1 MTKNLLEEFNK
12 EINAGVLAQ
21 KIVAEK
27 RRADMEYTP
36 LFEYVFEQFKASIIL
51 ANKDIEGFEG
61 VEIEFID
68 RERYHADIALK
79 VPHLMKTRGLP
90 VYTKEFIPQII
101 ANIEASEFA
110 KEHIE
115 KVVPTGIYI
124 NLSMKSVYF
133 AGLLNDALTLGDK
146 YGLSDKHKGES
157 IVLDYSSPN
166 MAKHLHAGNVRSTL
180 IGEVLAKIYEATG
193 HTVHRLNYLNDW
205 GGMGTIMEA
214 YTRLSERKALP
225 DIADKNDMLYQ
236 IYLLFRRAEKV
247 ASAHSAEKSFEDTKT
262 ELANLVG
269 EFTDFADYK
278 NKYAE
283 FAEAGRARFK
293 KLEAGNAEEF
303 ELWQKM
309 REWSLADYNK
319 FYDIL
324 NIKHDYLLG
333 ESFYAKKGADFVAE
347 KVKTGEVVQFTKD
360 LADIEIKK
368 LQLAFEAET
377 IKKPVLE
384 KLLEEISH
392 DIGAYVIM
400 LPSGS
405 RMVVMRA
412 DGATIYATRDLVS
425 VKHRLETFLPSQLV
439 YEVGQE
445 QIEHFKHVFE
455 ATRTLNLN
463 KGAAID
469 LKHVYH
475 GFYVDAETGQK
486 LSSREGAQNVVSL
499 VEESIKYFRNKYEER
514 STGERAQVFTEEE
527 KEKNSRL
534 LAIGSIAFNDI
545 KQDKKFPIQ
554 FHKELKKNIQN
565 FEESGG
571 AYVMYSI
578 ARARSILR
586 KSDKKVVDL
595 DVSRLDLS
603 TLEFI
608 EINLI
613 KKVAELPRIILK
625 TGETDNPAVLAEY
638 LLHLAN
644 EYNSYYENFDVLEA
658 GKLIYPH
665 RLLITSAVAMAMS
678 NGLKLCHAEAPERI

>member
-1 MTKNLLEEFNK
+1 MKNLLDNFNSGI
-12 EINAGVLAQ
+12 EAGVLTQ
-21 KIVAEK
+21 KDVVLGEREK
-27 RRADMEYTP
+27 IGYVP
-36 LFEYVFEQFKASIIL
+36 LYDYSFEKFKNSIIE
-51 ANKDIEGFEG
+51 ANKNIEGFEG

-68 RERYHADIALK
+68 REQFKADVAIK
-79 VPHLMKTRGLP
+79 VPHLMKTRGIP

-101 ANIEASEFA
+101 ANLEASDFF

-115 KVVPTGIYI
+115 KITPTGIYI
-124 NLSMKSVYF
+124 NLLMKPGFFLS
-133 AGLLNDALTLGDK
+133 LLNDALTLGDS

-166 MAKHLHAGNVRSTL
+166 MAKHLHAGHVRSTL

-193 HTVHRLNYLNDW
+193 YTVHRLNYLNDW
-205 GGMGTIMEA
+205 GGMGAIMEA
-214 YTRLSERKALP
+214 YMRLSAKNALP
-225 DIADKNDMLYQ
+225 KVADANDLLYQ
-236 IYLLFRRAEKV
+236 IYLLVRKAEKTGT
-247 ASAHSAEKSFEDTKT
+247 SNTAEKIFEEAKE

-269 EFTDFADYK
+269 EFADFADYK

-283 FAEAGRARFK
+283 FLEAGRARFK
-293 KLEAGNAEEF
+293 NLEAGNAEEF
-303 ELWQKM
+303 LLWQKM
-309 REWSLADYNK
+309 RDWSLSEFNK
-319 FYDIL
+319 FYEIL

-333 ESFYAKKGADFVAE
+333 ESFYSKSGADLVKE
-347 KVKTGEVVQFTKD
+347 KLAGGMVVQFTKE
-360 LADIEIKK
+360 LADEEVRKS
-368 LQLAFEAET
+368 QLAFEAGT
-377 IKKPVLE
+377 IKKTVLE
-384 KLLEEISH
+384 KLLQEISH
-392 DIGAYVIM
+392 DIGAYVVM
-400 LPSGS
+400 LPSGA

-425 VKHRLETFLPSQLV
+425 AKHRLETFLPSRLV

-445 QIEHFKHVFE
+445 QTEHFKHLFE
-455 ATRTLNLN
+455 AVLALNLN
-463 KGAAID
+463 KGAMVD

-475 GFYVDAETGQK
+475 GFYVDADTGQK

-499 VEESIKYFRNKYEER
+499 VEESIKYFRNKYDER
-514 STGERAQVFTEEE
+514 STGERAQVFTEDE

-534 LAIGSIAFNDI
+534 LAIGSITFNDI

-554 FHKELKKNIQN
+554 FHKELTKNIKN

-571 AYVMYSI
+571 AYIMYSI

-586 KSDKKVVDL
+586 KSDKKVSDI
-595 DVSRLDLS
+595 DIDSLDL
-603 TLEFI
+603 TKLEQI

-625 TGETDNPAVLAEY
+625 AGDTDNPAVLAEY

-644 EYNSYYENFDVLEA
+644 EYNSYYENFEVLEA
-658 GKLIYPH
+658 GKLAYPH
-665 RLLITSAVAMAMS
+665 RLLISSAVATAMA